1 MGQLILPTSGS
12 LYIDTS
18 VAIYTIEGNSD
29 YYSLLQP
36 LWSKFY
42 TGEIQIIISSE
53 LILMEVLVIPLRN
66 GNNSL
71 VADYEELLLS
81 SKVRLISISQSILR
95 QAASLRATSNLK
107 TPDAIHAATALSVNS
122 NQFITNDKGFRNVPG
137 LPVVILSEFLAS

>member
-1 MGQLILPTSGS
+1 MLTTSGS
-12 LYIDTS
+12 IYIDTS
-18 VAIYTIEGNSD
+18 VAIYTIEGISD

-36 LWSKFY
+36 LWYKFY
-42 TGEIQIIISSE
+42 AGEIQIISSE
-53 LILMEVLVIPLRN
+53 LILMEVLVVPLRN

-81 SKVRLISISQSILR
+81 SQLHLIPISQSILR
-95 QAASLRATSNLK
+95 QAANLRATSNLK

-137 LPVVILSEFLAS
+137 LPVVILNEVLAS

>member
-12 LYIDTS
+12 IYIDTS
-18 VAIYTIEGNSD
+18 VAIYTIEGNPD
-29 YYSLLQP
+29 YYSLMQP

-42 TGEIQIIISSE
+42 AGEIKIISSE
-53 LILMEVLVIPLRN
+53 LILMEVLVVPLRN

-81 SKVRLISISQSILR
+81 SQVQLIPISQSILR
-95 QAASLRATSNLK
+95 QYANLRATSNLK

-122 NQFITNDKGFRNVPG
+122 NQFITNHKGFRNVPG
-137 LPVVILSEFLAS
+137 LPVVILSEVLAS

>member
-12 LYIDTS
+12 IYIDTS
-18 VAIYTIEGNSD
+18 VAIYTIEGNPD

-42 TGEIQIIISSE
+42 TGEIQIISSE
-53 LILMEVLVIPLRN
+53 LILMEVLIVPLRN

-81 SKVRLISISQSILR
+81 SPVQLIPISQSILR